1 MITSK
6 VIELEKQKFEIRK
19 MDAVSGEKWFLKA
32 LSLIGHGLN
41 MDIAQLSETGLNIND
56 LVKALCNVP
65 FDESYELLNELF
77 TCVYRKIDGKVTEQ
91 LDINTVSGYIT
102 NPITLM
108 KLRIEVIKYNF
119 DFFSDLKK

>member
-19 MDAVSGEKWFLKA
+19 MDAVSGERWFLKA

-41 MDIAQLSETGLNIND
+41 LDVAQLSETGLNIND

-108 KLRIEVIKYNF
+108 NKRVHYKSYHTDEA
-119 DFFSDLKK
+119 

>member
-19 MDAVSGEKWFLKA
+19 MDAVSGERWFLKA

-41 MDIAQLSETGLNIND
+41 LDVAQLSETGLNIND

-77 TCVYRKIDGKVTEQ
+77 TFVYRKIDGKVTEQ

>member
-19 MDAVSGEKWFLKA
+19 MDAVSGERWFLKA

-41 MDIAQLSETGLNIND
+41 LDVAQLSETGLNIND

-77 TCVYRKIDGKVTEQ
+77 ICVYRKIDGKVTEQ

>member
-1 MITSK
+1 MFRLMSPMNC
-6 VIELEKQKFEIRK
+6 L
-19 MDAVSGEKWFLKA
+19 M
-32 LSLIGHGLN
+32 N
-41 MDIAQLSETGLNIND
+41 
-56 LVKALCNVP
+56 C
-65 FDESYELLNELF
+65 
-77 TCVYRKIDGKVTEQ
+77 DGKVTEQ

>member
-19 MDAVSGEKWFLKA
+19 MDAVSGERWFLKA

-41 MDIAQLSETGLNIND
+41 LDVAQLSETGLNIND

-77 TCVYRKIDGKVTEQ
+77 TYVYRKIDGKVTEQ

>member
-19 MDAVSGEKWFLKA
+19 MDAVSGERWFLKA

-41 MDIAQLSETGLNIND
+41 LDVAQLSETGLNIND

-77 TCVYRKIDGKVTEQ
+77 ACVYRKIDGKVTEQ

>member
-19 MDAVSGEKWFLKA
+19 MDAVSGERWFLKA

-41 MDIAQLSETGLNIND
+41 LDVAQLSETGLNIND

-77 TCVYRKIDGKVTEQ
+77 NCVYRKIDGKVTEQ